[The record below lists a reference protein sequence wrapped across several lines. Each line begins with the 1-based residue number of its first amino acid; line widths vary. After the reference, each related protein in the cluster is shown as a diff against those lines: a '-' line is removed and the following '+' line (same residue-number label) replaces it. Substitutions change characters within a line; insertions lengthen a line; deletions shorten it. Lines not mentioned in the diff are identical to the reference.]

1 MKNCFIIINYNDYQS
16 TKHLVD
22 NIIDYE
28 CLDLILI
35 VDNDSKISEKE
46 LLKTIRNKKV
56 EKIFNEMN
64 MGYSTAINIGTRY
77 LTEKYGKCNF
87 IISNSDIVI
96 LSEQDIQHM
105 IDTLNDKRIGLV
117 GPQLLELG
125 HISRGYKNIKP
136 YMDVL
141 LNTPI
146 IRNFIGES
154 TYLYDEEHYNNKIS
168 YVDVLSSSFFLI
180 SSDTMQKINYMDESV
195 FLYYEDYILAKKVKN
210 LGLEVA
216 IYNDAKVKH
225 LYSVSVDKSIA
236 EVNKYKLLKES
247 QYYYHTI
254 YNDANSFEKGLMKF
268 MRRLGVIRRMIFRK

>member
-195 FLYYEDYILAKKVKN
+195 FLYYEDI
-210 LGLEVA
+210 
-216 IYNDAKVKH
+216 
-225 LYSVSVDKSIA
+225 S
-236 EVNKYKLLKES
+236 
-247 QYYYHTI
+247 
-254 YNDANSFEKGLMKF
+254 
-268 MRRLGVIRRMIFRK
+268 

>member
-1 MKNCFIIINYNDYQS
+1 MRQHIILGGKIKWLKKTFKDILQKEYF
-16 TKHLVD
+16 
-22 NIIDYE
+22 E
-28 CLDLILI
+28 DLTNELNQ
-35 VDNDSKISEKE
+35 VKQEQKE
-46 LLKTIRNKKV
+46 LEMTIDECQELMTKLSLKI
-56 EKIFNEMN
+56 
-64 MGYSTAINIGTRY
+64 
-77 LTEKYGKCNF
+77 
-87 IISNSDIVI
+87 
-96 LSEQDIQHM
+96 
-105 IDTLNDKRIGLV
+105 
-117 GPQLLELG
+117 
-125 HISRGYKNIKP
+125 
-136 YMDVL
+136 
-141 LNTPI
+141 
-146 IRNFIGES
+146 
-154 TYLYDEEHYNNKIS
+154 EEHYNNKIS